1 MNSPIGNVF
10 QVEESQVEEKKP
22 QKVGNI
28 LEYLESP
35 ELNKL
40 YEALAKTQLEMG
52 LAKTDKKNF
61 YKGNFAGLKSLVIA
75 SRGYLAKNG
84 LCVIQ
89 RTFNTENGSSF
100 LHTRMGHSSGQW
112 MASNIEVKPPKGDIQ
127 SLGSYL
133 TYLRRY
139 QYTSLVGVVTDE
151 DDKNDDDGEAS
162 MRATKSESKETTET
176 TETLTINRTQL
187 ETLSKELSNNPDI
200 LERILK
206 GYKIQKISD
215 IPAKDYLGCLTRIN
229 NIKSGETTCK
239 K

>member
-1 MNSPIGNVF
+1 MNSPIGSVF
-10 QVEESQVEEKKP
+10 QTEENQVEEKKP
-22 QKVGNI
+22 QKTGNI

-40 YEALAKTQLEMG
+40 YEALAKTQLEMST
-52 LAKTDKKNF
+52 AKTDKRNPYF
-61 YKGNFAGLKSLVIA
+61 KSKYADLNSVVIA
-75 SRGYLAKNG
+75 SRSFLARNG
-84 LCVIQ
+84 ICVTQ
-89 RTFNTENGSSF
+89 RTFKADSGMDF

-112 MASNIEVKPPKGDIQ
+112 IASNIEVKPLKGDIQ

-139 QYTSLVGVVTDE
+139 QYAALVGVITGD
-151 DDKNDDDGEAS
+151 DDDGESA
-162 MRATKSESKETTET
+162 MKETRIEATEAREI
-176 TETLTINRTQL
+176 TENLSINRTQL

-215 IPAKDYLGCLTRIN
+215 IPAKDYIGCLARIN